1 MTARGQAV
9 GFGVKFRSLKPPGRK
24 ILIGAALLVPVT
36 GLGLRLFDFRRVH
49 SGMGWLGR
57 RSARKAPQD
66 TWRYA
71 RRAGRLITYLGR
83 NGPFRGNCL
92 SRSLVLWYLLR
103 RAGIQGELRIGVRRE
118 DGQFLA
124 HAWVEYQD
132 RPLNA
137 HERVRERYAAFDEA
151 IEPRGAWF
159 R

>member
-1 MTARGQAV
+1 VASGTQAV
-9 GFGVKFRSLKPPGRK
+9 GLSNKLRSLQPAGRR
-24 ILIGAALLVPVT
+24 ILIAAVLLVPVT

-49 SGMGWLGR
+49 SGMSWLGR

-66 TWRYA
+66 AWRYA
-71 RRAGRLITYLGR
+71 RRAGRLVSYLGQ
-83 NGPFRGNCL
+83 NGPFPGNCL

-118 DGQFLA
+118 DGQFTA

-132 RPLNA
+132 CPLNA